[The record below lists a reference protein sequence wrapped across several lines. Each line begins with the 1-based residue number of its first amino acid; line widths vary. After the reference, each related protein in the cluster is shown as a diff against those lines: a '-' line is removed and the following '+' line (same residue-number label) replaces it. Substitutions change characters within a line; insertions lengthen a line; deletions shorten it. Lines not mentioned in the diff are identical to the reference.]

1 MQRVGEE
8 RGCIFK
14 EKNMPSSSLLTIF
27 TTLQNA
33 SQRRARLSLQ
43 LASSAHLGKWWLDC
57 MLADLGQKEMSN
69 FQFGSFSQ
77 TGVLR
82 LIL

>member
-1 MQRVGEE
+1 
-8 RGCIFK
+8 
-14 EKNMPSSSLLTIF
+14 
-27 TTLQNA
+27 
-33 SQRRARLSLQ
+33 
-43 LASSAHLGKWWLDC
+43 

-82 LIL
+82 STKTHSVKFC